1 MQSALEGVCCKH
13 CGSGPILFR
22 EDVSRRQGLCTY
34 PFLYCES
41 CTKFSA
47 IQFSTVST
55 SRALAINR
63 RTDLAN
69 KCAGGNHS
77 GLEYLLAMLDLPPPV
92 SRNIYSLHM
101 DAVCQAAVAEA
112 QDSMQRAIEEVREH
126 YGASSDE
133 VVDILIS
140 CDGTWQKRGFLPC
153 LVPFLSSLTKQVK

>member
-13 CGSGPILFR
+13 CGSGPILFH
-22 EDVSRRQGLCTY
+22 EDVSRQQGLCTY

-41 CTKFSA
+41 CTKVSA

-63 RTDLAN
+63 RTVLAN
-69 KCAGGNHS
+69 ICAGGSHS

-112 QDSMQRAIEEVREH
+112 QGSMQ
-126 YGASSDE
+126 
-133 VVDILIS
+133 
-140 CDGTWQKRGFLPC
+140 QP
-153 LVPFLSSLTKQVK
+153 